1 MADSRQYRKKYYI
14 NSGIS
19 LVLLLAVLSMLSMTA
34 DETSGLKMDFTKDG
48 LYTISDATKD
58 IFGQLEDKVK
68 ITYYCSEELPSFLAT
83 IVRDT
88 EDQFEELRK
97 ISDGKLRFEIVN
109 PDDIADE
116 AAAAATDA
124 YMADYDKENYEA
136 LEEPEPPMDIQ
147 AMMAGRQRESP
158 ENIRKRRQT
167 RAKDRASATKK
178 SVDEAYREIL
188 LAEFK
193 QRELRSLAE
202 VGVNPYIVPDRT
214 ANSVKQLRVYSSI
227 KISYLDRPV
236 EVIPFHSS
244 LESLEYELAYR
255 IVKVTQPQKPVV
267 AFFDARKP
275 PAPPVNPAQPTQAP
289 PSDYAAV
296 INFLQELVD
305 VRQLSLKEGD
315 SLDDLVKNIKGE
327 AERKR
332 KEELGEE
339 PGGEV
344 TLEESDYASFIK
356 CLVVAQPDALE
367 DRQIYEINRAVSMG
381 IPTVF
386 LVSPYTIDIS
396 QQTGLPRGI
405 PITLLNSGLED
416 LFKSWGVSLGD
427 EMLAS
432 NNSGAIMLPRRVLG
446 NLTAMMPTP
455 VSFVVS
461 PSGESINTESSLT
474 NRIPGLALPATAGL
488 KVRKVEGLEYEE
500 LANCGEQS
508 WSVKIDP
515 LEGMN
520 NPFNRGRPSGP
531 TISAYQQKLMGNKNP
546 EEFNDFIKP
555 LALAAFLKGKFA
567 FRFEGESVPEWKK
580 PPAGGADPHSGIP
593 GLPPGLPPGFPPGLT
608 PGVPPGDGDL
618 LPNPADP
625 LADEALQEEAPKPAP
640 AAAAQESPAKAQPAP
655 AAVEKAPVAA
665 PATTKE
671 GEEAPAEK
679 EAPKPA
685 PVAAQESPAKA
696 QPAPAA
702 AEKAPV
708 AAPAA
713 TKEGEEAPAEKA
725 APPKAPAPKAHVGV
739 KDGRVLFL
747 SSVDMLKNDFVT
759 NAEQLVA
766 YRYNAEFFRNCIE
779 NFALDDRLMKIRRKN
794 LTVRE
799 FKDGSDEW
807 ASTIIFLNLVGLPFL
822 VGILGLLRY
831 WYRSSRSVAY
841 ERDFLQGR

>member
-19 LVLLLAVLSMLSMTA
+19 LVLLLAVLSMLSITA

-109 PDDIADE
+109 PDDLADE

-124 YMADYDKENYEA
+124 YMADYDKGPENYGA

-158 ENIRKRRQT
+158 ENIRKRRQA
-167 RAKDRASATKK
+167 RAKERASATKK
-178 SVDEAYREIL
+178 SEDEAYREIL

-227 KISYLDRPV
+227 KIAYLDRPA

-275 PAPPVNPAQPTQAP
+275 PAPPVNPAQPAQPP

-296 INFLQELVD
+296 TNFLQELVD

-315 SLDDLVKNIKGE
+315 SIDDLVKSIKGE

-339 PGGEV
+339 PSGEV
-344 TLEESDYASFIK
+344 TLEESDYASSIK

-367 DRQIYEINRAVSMG
+367 DRQVYEINRAVSMG

-461 PSGESINTESSLT
+461 PSGESINSESSLT

-488 KVRKVEGLEYEE
+488 KISKVEGLESEE

-520 NPFNRGRPSGP
+520 NPFNRGRPCGP

-555 LALAAFLKGKFA
+555 MALAAFLKGKFA

-580 PPAGGADPHSGIP
+580 PPAGGANPHSGIP
-593 GLPPGLPPGFPPGLT
+593 GLPPGLPPGLT

-640 AAAAQESPAKAQPAP
+640 VAAQEDPAKAQPAP
-655 AAVEKAPVAA
+655 AAV
-665 PATTKE
+665 
-671 GEEAPAEK
+671 
-679 EAPKPA
+679 
-685 PVAAQESPAKA
+685 
-696 QPAPAA
+696 
-702 AEKAPV
+702 EKAPV

-725 APPKAPAPKAHVGV
+725 APPKAPAPKAHVDV

-759 NAEQLVA
+759 NAQQLPA
-766 YRYNAEFFRNCIE
+766 YMHNAEFFRNCIE

-794 LTVRE
+794 LTERKFE
-799 FKDGSDEW
+799 EGSDDK
-807 ASTIIFLNLVGLPFL
+807 AFTIIFLNLVGLPLL
-822 VGILGLLRY
+822 VGIFGLLRY
-831 WYRSSRSVAY
+831 WRRTSRSVAY
-841 ERDFLQGR
+841 ERDFLLGR

>member
-178 SVDEAYREIL
+178 SEDEAYREIL

-367 DRQIYEINRAVSMG
+367 DRQVYEINRAVSMG

-593 GLPPGLPPGFPPGLT
+593 GLPPGFPPGLT

-702 AEKAPV
+702 VEKAPV
-708 AAPAA
+708 ATPAA

-831 WYRSSRSVAY
+831 WFRSSRSVAY

>member
-48 LYTISDATKD
+48 RYTISDATKD

-109 PDDIADE
+109 PDDLADE
-116 AAAAATDA
+116 AAAVATGA

-158 ENIRKRRQT
+158 ENIRKRRQA
-167 RAKDRASATKK
+167 RAKERAGATKK
-178 SVDEAYREIL
+178 TEDEAYREIL

-227 KISYLDRPV
+227 KISYLDRPA

-275 PAPPVNPAQPTQAP
+275 PAPPVNPAQPAQPP

-305 VRQLSLKEGD
+305 IRQLSLKEGD

-339 PGGEV
+339 PAGEV
-344 TLEESDYASFIK
+344 TLEERDYARFIK

-367 DRQIYEINRAVSMG
+367 DRQVYEINRAVSMG

-432 NNSGAIMLPRRVLG
+432 NNSGGIMLPRRVGGFTMLM
-446 NLTAMMPTP
+446 ATP

-461 PSGESINTESSLT
+461 PSGESINSESSLT

-488 KVRKVEGLEYEE
+488 KISKVEGLEYEE
-500 LANCGEQS
+500 LANCGEQT
-508 WSVKIDP
+508 WAVKIDP

-520 NPFNRGRPSGP
+520 NPFSRGRPSGP

-593 GLPPGLPPGFPPGLT
+593 GLPPGFPPGLT

-640 AAAAQESPAKAQPAP
+640 AAAAPAQESPAKAQPAP
-655 AAVEKAPVAA
+655 AAV
-665 PATTKE
+665 
-671 GEEAPAEK
+671 
-679 EAPKPA
+679 
-685 PVAAQESPAKA
+685 
-696 QPAPAA
+696 
-702 AEKAPV
+702 EKAPV

-759 NAEQLVA
+759 NAQQLPA
-766 YRYNAEFFRNCIE
+766 YMHNAEFFRNCIE
-779 NFALDDRLMKIRRKN
+779 NFALDDRLMKIRRKT
-794 LTVRE
+794 LTERKFE
-799 FKDGSDEW
+799 EGSDDK
-807 ASTIIFLNLVGLPFL
+807 AFTIIFLNLVGLPLL
-822 VGILGLLRY
+822 VGIFGLLRY
-831 WYRSSRSVAY
+831 WLRSSRSVAY
-841 ERDFLQGR
+841 ERDFLRGR

>member
-1 MADSRQYRKKYYI
+1 M
-14 NSGIS
+14 
-19 LVLLLAVLSMLSMTA
+19 
-34 DETSGLKMDFTKDG
+34 
-48 LYTISDATKD
+48 
-58 IFGQLEDKVK
+58 KVK

-109 PDDIADE
+109 PDDLADE

-124 YMADYDKENYEA
+124 YMADYDKGPENYGA

-158 ENIRKRRQT
+158 ENIRKRRQA
-167 RAKDRASATKK
+167 RAKERASATKK
-178 SVDEAYREIL
+178 SEDEAYREIL

-227 KISYLDRPV
+227 KIAYLDRPA

-275 PAPPVNPAQPTQAP
+275 PAPPVNPAQPAQPP

-296 INFLQELVD
+296 TNFLQELVD

-315 SLDDLVKNIKGE
+315 SIDDLVKSIKGE

-339 PGGEV
+339 PSGEV

-367 DRQIYEINRAVSMG
+367 DRQVYEINRAVSMG

-461 PSGESINTESSLT
+461 PSGESINSESSLT

-488 KVRKVEGLEYEE
+488 KISKVEGLESEE

-555 LALAAFLKGKFA
+555 MALAAFLKGKFA

-580 PPAGGADPHSGIP
+580 PPAGGANPHSGIP
-593 GLPPGLPPGFPPGLT
+593 GLPPGLPPGLT

-640 AAAAQESPAKAQPAP
+640 VAAQEDPAKAQPAP
-655 AAVEKAPVAA
+655 AAV
-665 PATTKE
+665 
-671 GEEAPAEK
+671 
-679 EAPKPA
+679 
-685 PVAAQESPAKA
+685 
-696 QPAPAA
+696 
-702 AEKAPV
+702 EKAPV

-725 APPKAPAPKAHVGV
+725 APPKAPAPKAHVDV

-759 NAEQLVA
+759 NAQQLPA
-766 YRYNAEFFRNCIE
+766 YMHNAEFFRNCIE

-794 LTVRE
+794 LTERKFE
-799 FKDGSDEW
+799 EGSDDK
-807 ASTIIFLNLVGLPFL
+807 AFTIIFLNLVGLPLL
-822 VGILGLLRY
+822 VGIFGLLRY
-831 WYRSSRSVAY
+831 WRRTSRSVAY
-841 ERDFLQGR
+841 ERDFLLGR

>member
-19 LVLLLAVLSMLSMTA
+19 LVLLLAVLSMLSITA

-97 ISDGKLRFEIVN
+97 ISGGKLRFEIVN
-109 PDDIADE
+109 PDDLADE

-158 ENIRKRRQT
+158 ENIRKRREA
-167 RAKDRASATKK
+167 RAKERASATKK
-178 SVDEAYREIL
+178 SEDEAYREIL

-227 KISYLDRPV
+227 KIAYLDRPA

-275 PAPPVNPAQPTQAP
+275 PAPPVNPAQPAPPP

-296 INFLQELVD
+296 TNFLQELVD

-315 SLDDLVKNIKGE
+315 SIDDLVKNIKGE

-339 PGGEV
+339 PSGEV

-367 DRQIYEINRAVSMG
+367 DRQVYEINRAVSMG

-432 NNSGAIMLPRRVLG
+432 NNAGAIMLPRRVLG

-455 VSFVVS
+455 ASFVVS
-461 PSGESINTESSLT
+461 PGGESINSESSLT

-488 KVRKVEGLEYEE
+488 KISKVEGLVSEE

-555 LALAAFLKGKFA
+555 MALAAFLKGKFA

-580 PPAGGADPHSGIP
+580 PPAGGANPHSGIP
-593 GLPPGLPPGFPPGLT
+593 GLPPGFPPGL
-608 PGVPPGDGDL
+608 PPGDGDL
-618 LPNPADP
+618 LPNPDDP
-625 LADEALQEEAPKPAP
+625 LADEALQEEAP
-640 AAAAQESPAKAQPAP
+640 QPAP
-655 AAVEKAPVAA
+655 V
-665 PATTKE
+665 
-671 GEEAPAEK
+671 
-679 EAPKPA
+679 A

-696 QPAPAA
+696 QPPAPAVV
-702 AEKAPV
+702 EQAPV

-713 TKEGEEAPAEKA
+713 KKEGEAAPAEKA
-725 APPKAPAPKAHVGV
+725 APPKVPAPKAHVDV

-759 NAEQLVA
+759 NAQQLPV
-766 YRYNAEFFRNCIE
+766 YMHNAEFFRNCIE

-794 LTVRE
+794 LTEKE
-799 FKDGSDEW
+799 FEEGSDDK
-807 ASTIIFLNLVGLPFL
+807 AFTIIFLNLVGLPLL
-822 VGILGLLRY
+822 VGIYGLLRY
-831 WYRSSRSVAY
+831 WRRSSRSVAY
-841 ERDFLQGR
+841 ERDFLLGR

>member
-1 MADSRQYRKKYYI
+1 MTDSRQYRKKYYI
-14 NSGIS
+14 NSGIT
-19 LVLLLAVLSMLSMTA
+19 LVLLLAVLSMLSITA

-97 ISDGKLRFEIVN
+97 ISGGKLRFEIVN
-109 PDDIADE
+109 PDDLADE

-124 YMADYDKENYEA
+124 YMVDYDKENYEA

-158 ENIRKRRQT
+158 ENIRKRRQA
-167 RAKDRASATKK
+167 RAKERASATKK
-178 SVDEAYREIL
+178 SEEEAYREIL

-227 KISYLDRPV
+227 KISYLDRPA

-275 PAPPVNPAQPTQAP
+275 PAPPVNPAQPTQPP

-305 VRQLSLKEGD
+305 VRQVSLKEGD
-315 SLDDLVKNIKGE
+315 SIDDLVKNIKGE

-339 PGGEV
+339 PSGEV
-344 TLEESDYASFIK
+344 TLEESDYAGSIK

-367 DRQIYEINRAVSMG
+367 DRQVYEINRAVSMG

-432 NNSGAIMLPRRVLG
+432 NNSGGIMLPRRVGGFTMLM
-446 NLTAMMPTP
+446 AAP

-461 PSGESINTESSLT
+461 PSGKSINSESSLT
-474 NRIPGLALPATAGL
+474 NRIGELALPATAGL
-488 KVRKVEGLEYEE
+488 KISKVEGLEYEE
-500 LANCGEQS
+500 LANCGEES

-531 TISAYQQKLMGNKNP
+531 TISAYQQKLMGSKDP

-555 LALAAFLKGKFA
+555 MALAAFLKGKFA

-580 PPAGGADPHSGIP
+580 PPAGGANPHSGIP
-593 GLPPGLPPGFPPGLT
+593 GLPPGLPPGLT

-640 AAAAQESPAKAQPAP
+640 AAAAQESPAKAPPAP
-655 AAVEKAPVAA
+655 A
-665 PATTKE
+665 T
-671 GEEAPAEK
+671 
-679 EAPKPA
+679 
-685 PVAAQESPAKA
+685 
-696 QPAPAA
+696 

-708 AAPAA
+708 TAPAA
-713 TKEGEEAPAEKA
+713 TKEGEKAPPAEKP
-725 APPKAPAPKAHVGV
+725 APPKAPAPKAHVDV

-759 NAEQLVA
+759 NAQQLPA
-766 YRYNAEFFRNCIE
+766 YMRNAEFFRNCIE

-794 LTVRE
+794 LTERTFE
-799 FKDGSDEW
+799 EGSDDK
-807 ASTIIFLNLVGLPFL
+807 AFTIIFLNLVGLPLL
-822 VGILGLLRY
+822 VGIFGLLRY
-831 WYRSSRSVAY
+831 WLRSSRSVAY

>member
-158 ENIRKRRQT
+158 ENIRKRRQA
-167 RAKDRASATKK
+167 RAKERAGATKK
-178 SVDEAYREIL
+178 SENEAYREIL

-227 KISYLDRPV
+227 KIAYLDRPA

-305 VRQLSLKEGD
+305 VRQVSLKEGD
-315 SLDDLVKNIKGE
+315 SIDDLVKNIKGE

-339 PGGEV
+339 PSGEV
-344 TLEESDYASFIK
+344 TLEESDYAGSIK

-367 DRQIYEINRAVSMG
+367 DRQVYEINRAVSMG

-640 AAAAQESPAKAQPAP
+640 VAAQESPAKAQPAP
-655 AAVEKAPVAA
+655 AAV
-665 PATTKE
+665 
-671 GEEAPAEK
+671 
-679 EAPKPA
+679 
-685 PVAAQESPAKA
+685 
-696 QPAPAA
+696 
-702 AEKAPV
+702 EKAPV

-794 LTVRE
+794 LTIRE
-799 FKDGSDEW
+799 FKDGSDDW

-822 VGILGLLRY
+822 VGIFGLVRY
-831 WYRSSRSVAY
+831 WLRSSRSVAY

>member
-58 IFGQLEDKVK
+58 IFGQLGDKVK

-97 ISDGKLRFEIVN
+97 ISGGKLRFEIVN
-109 PDDIADE
+109 PDDLADE

-167 RAKDRASATKK
+167 RAKERAGATKK
-178 SVDEAYREIL
+178 SEDEAYREIL

-227 KISYLDRPV
+227 KISYLDRPA

-255 IVKVTQPQKPVV
+255 IVKVTQAQKPVV

-275 PAPPVNPAQPTQAP
+275 PAPPVNPARPAP
-289 PSDYAAV
+289 PPPSEYAAV

-315 SLDDLVKNIKGE
+315 SLDELVKNIKGE

-339 PGGEV
+339 PSGEV
-344 TLEESDYASFIK
+344 TLEESDYASSIK

-367 DRQIYEINRAVSMG
+367 DRQVYEINRAVSMG

-405 PITLLNSGLED
+405 PITILNSGLED

-488 KVRKVEGLEYEE
+488 KVSKVEGIEYEE

-546 EEFNDFIKP
+546 EEFNDFVKP

-580 PPAGGADPHSGIP
+580 PPAGGVDPHSGI
-593 GLPPGLPPGFPPGLT
+593 PGLPPGFPPGLT

-625 LADEALQEEAPKPAP
+625 LADEAPQEEAPKPAAP
-640 AAAAQESPAKAQPAP
+640 AAAQESPAKEAQPAP

-665 PATTKE
+665 PA
-671 GEEAPAEK
+671 
-679 EAPKPA
+679 
-685 PVAAQESPAKA
+685 
-696 QPAPAA
+696 
-702 AEKAPV
+702 
-708 AAPAA
+708 A
-713 TKEGEEAPAEKA
+713 TKEGEEVPAEKA
-725 APPKAPAPKAHVGV
+725 APPEVPAPKTEVPAPKTEAPAPKAHVGV
-739 KDGRVLFL
+739 RDGRVLFL

-799 FKDGSDEW
+799 FKDGSDDK
-807 ASTIIFLNLVGLPFL
+807 AFTIIFLNLIGLPFL
-822 VGILGLLRY
+822 VGIFGLARY
-831 WYRSSRSVAY
+831 WLRSSRSVAY
-841 ERDFLQGR
+841 ERDFIQGR